1 MTDKRKRMLMLGV
14 IAVALVSMYVAGQFG
29 TGAAG
34 SRSEMP
40 DFELET
46 VSSVATTATAASFE
60 RRPALVNVWASW
72 CLACRTEHALLMDLA
87 ESQRIAV
94 YGVNYLDDKDD
105 AIRWL
110 NYYGDPYELSVHD
123 MSGSLG
129 AALGVE
135 VVPIT
140 FLLGPDGR
148 ILFGSVG
155 PLNARIMETEIWPRL
170 ALLEASK
177 R

>member
-1 MTDKRKRMLMLGV
+1 MDKRKRVLMSGV
-14 IAVALVSMYVAGQFG
+14 VAVTLVSIYVAGRFG
-29 TGAAG
+29 AGAAAY
-34 SRSEMP
+34 RSEMP
-40 DFELET
+40 NFELET
-46 VSSVATTATAASFE
+46 VSSAAETATAASFA

-123 MSGSLG
+123 MSGTLGQRWVSRLSPSL
-129 AALGVE
+129 
-135 VVPIT
+135 
-140 FLLGPDGR
+140 
-148 ILFGSVG
+148 S
-155 PLNARIMETEIWPRL
+155 
-170 ALLEASK
+170 
-177 R
+177 